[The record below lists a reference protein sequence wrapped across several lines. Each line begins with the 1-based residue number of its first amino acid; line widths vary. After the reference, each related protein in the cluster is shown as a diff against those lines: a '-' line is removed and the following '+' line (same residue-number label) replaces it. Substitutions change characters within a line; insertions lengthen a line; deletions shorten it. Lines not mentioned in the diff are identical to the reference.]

1 MPKSSRKCRHRRSP
15 NNFLPTVA
23 VLSIRGIGIRLLK
36 RDHVGVGLLVARVNA
51 SRGRIKEPID
61 PVLVRRH
68 QPMGVDKHR
77 EHTQRFVV
85 LDESHAAHVGGE
97 IIDVRDAS
105 RDPVAGFGELQIG
118 DRVLRVR

>member
-1 MPKSSRKCRHRRSP
+1 
-15 NNFLPTVA
+15 
-23 VLSIRGIGIRLLK
+23 
-36 RDHVGVGLLVARVNA
+36 
-51 SRGRIKEPID
+51 
-61 PVLVRRH
+61 
-68 QPMGVDKHR
+68 MGVDKHR